1 VYSGVAGSSSCFEF
15 QSRFG
20 GQLAIYHR
28 RLPCRCESCR
38 ILQQG
43 GSPDDYHCVLTIE
56 AGDWKAT
63 KVVFKSALTIAATKE
78 KKATAKAKRAAA
90 TAQKVARL
98 AADAAAFQ
106 GHVEGAPNP
115 QAAVAAADLTDG
127 ATAPQTGAN
136 GLSAAAPLVANAAFA
151 AAYSAEDAR
160 QVAASR
166 GETAFLYRCAEREE
180 EGSSDEHEE
189 D

>member
-1 VYSGVAGSSSCFEF
+1 MYSGVAGSSSCFEF

-38 ILQQG
+38 VLQQG

-63 KVVFKSALTIAATKE
+63 KVVFKSALASAATKK

-90 TAQKVARL
+90 TAHKVARL
-98 AADAAAFQ
+98 VADVAAFQ

-115 QAAVAAADLTDG
+115 QAAVAAADLTDRVM
-127 ATAPQTGAN
+127 AAQTGAN
-136 GLSAAAPLVANAAFA
+136 GLSAAAPFISNVAFA
-151 AAYSAEDAR
+151 AAYGAEDAR

-166 GETAFLYRCAEREE
+166 GEKEFLYRCADRIE
-180 EGSSDEHEE
+180 EGSSDEEE